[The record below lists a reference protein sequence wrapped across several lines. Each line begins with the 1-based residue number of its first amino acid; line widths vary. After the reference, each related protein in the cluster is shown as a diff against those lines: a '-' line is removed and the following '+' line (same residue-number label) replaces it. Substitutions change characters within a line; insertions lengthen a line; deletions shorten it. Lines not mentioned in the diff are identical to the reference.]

1 MRCPMRARLPLWSA
15 HCSCQSMG
23 HLTLLVPL
31 TLALYFLTRRD
42 TPPFRL
48 AGAFCGGELCKM
60 SIEQEEEY
68 MSECRPNVGLG
79 VLCLLVFL
87 QILCFFTNVVEN
99 FFATIRMTFV
109 GHKGAAL
116 VKPVAQLQNVA
127 QVGNLLTGF
136 YLICCLL
143 FFVLL
148 IGMAFRKPIFFRI
161 LLVLDVISLCLGLYG
176 YYFWMTGGAGL
187 TALEQAITL
196 TEPFLSSGGL
206 VLLLFVPAVRRLWW
220 PHRG

>member
-1 MRCPMRARLPLWSA
+1 
-15 HCSCQSMG
+15 
-23 HLTLLVPL
+23 
-31 TLALYFLTRRD
+31 
-42 TPPFRL
+42 
-48 AGAFCGGELCKM
+48 M

-68 MSECRPNVGLG
+68 MPERQPNGGLG

-87 QILCFFTNVVEN
+87 QIICFVTNALEN
-99 FFATIRMTFV
+99 FFATFRMTFV
-109 GHKGAAL
+109 ARKGAAL

-127 QVGNLLTGF
+127 QIGPLLTLF
-136 YLICCLL
+136 YLICCVI
-143 FFVLL
+143 FFILL
-148 IGMAFRKPIFFRI
+148 IGLNLRRPIFFRI

-206 VLLLFVPAVRRLWW
+206 ALLLFVPAVRRLWW
-220 PHRG
+220 PRRG

>member
-1 MRCPMRARLPLWSA
+1 
-15 HCSCQSMG
+15 
-23 HLTLLVPL
+23 
-31 TLALYFLTRRD
+31 
-42 TPPFRL
+42 
-48 AGAFCGGELCKM
+48 M
-60 SIEQEEEY
+60 SVEQEEEY
-68 MSECRPNVGLG
+68 MPERRPNVGLG

-87 QILCFFTNVVEN
+87 QILCFFTNAVEN